1 MNLQNVY
8 AFQDTPMY
16 IPARQFLTYFDKYAD
31 HFELKRYIQFST
43 KVVKVEKSDD
53 YSKTG
58 RWIVTS
64 QEIRERGMPIYTG
77 KTVTVLS
84 VME

>member
-31 HFELKRYIQFST
+31 HFELKRYIQFAT
-43 KVVKVEKSDD
+43 KVVKVEKGGD
-53 YSKTG
+53 YSETG
-58 RWIVTS
+58 RWKVTS
-64 QEIRERGMPIYTG
+64 QGIGEHGNVI
-77 KTVTVLS
+77 
-84 VME
+84 